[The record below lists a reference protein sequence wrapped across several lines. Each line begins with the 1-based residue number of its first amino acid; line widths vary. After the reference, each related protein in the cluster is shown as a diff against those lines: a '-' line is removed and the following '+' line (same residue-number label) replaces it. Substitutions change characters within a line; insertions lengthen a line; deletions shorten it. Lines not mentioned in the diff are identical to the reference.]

1 MIRLFMAED
10 DSLLVHIYG
19 KKFKS
24 SGFEIEFAMDGEEA
38 ISKLKNLVIKPA
50 LILLDCQMP
59 RKNGFEVLEEMKTD
73 LELKNIP
80 VVFLTNMYEPADEK
94 RGMDLGAVS
103 YLVKSQYIPS
113 EIVDK
118 VKEICEKYDIKN
130 KE

>member
-1 MIRLFMAED
+1 MTKLFMAED

-24 SGFEIEFAMDGEEA
+24 NGYEIEFAMDGEEA
-38 ISKLKNLVIKPA
+38 ISKLKNMEMKPA

-59 RKNGFEVLEEMKTD
+59 RLGGFEVMQEIKKD
-73 LELKNIP
+73 SELKNIP
-80 VVFLTNMYEPADEK
+80 VVFLTNMYEKADEEK
-94 RGMDLGAVS
+94 GISLGAVS

-118 VKEICEKYDIKN
+118 VKEICDKCGIK
-130 KE
+130 